1 MKSQFKIGNFHISEK
16 SSTYIIA
23 EIGMNHNGSIELAKE
38 MINAAARAGANA
50 VKFQSFKTEDF
61 LAKKFFD
68 FEERKKFEL
77 SLNDHKILIE
87 EAKKCNVEFF
97 STPLD
102 HYSLELLNEL
112 NVNVYKIASCD
123 LNNIPFIRNIAKKKK
138 PVIFSTG
145 YATVNEICEAY
156 ETIKKFGSGEIIIMH
171 CVASYPTHYQDVNL
185 TNIQSLRNM
194 FPDAIIGFS
203 DHSLDSLNI
212 PPAAVAIGAKIVEK
226 HFTIDQNLDG
236 YDHHMSLDEEMFRQM
251 VNNIRII
258 EKAIG
263 KSRQELGMIGDEAD
277 RKVNARRSLFW
288 SIDLNKGTRITQ
300 EHLIAK
306 RPGRGL
312 EPNTLDKIVGKVLL
326 EDVSS
331 DSIVGLNQIG

>member
-1 MKSQFKIGNFHISEK
+1 MKSQFKIGSFLISEE
-16 SSTYIIA
+16 SPAYIIA
-23 EIGMNHNGSIELAKE
+23 EIGMNHNGSIDLAKE
-38 MINAAARAGANA
+38 MIHAAARAGANA

-61 LAKKFFD
+61 LSQKFFD
-68 FEERKKFEL
+68 FEERKRFEL
-77 SLNDHKILIE
+77 NLNDHKILAK
-87 EAKKCNVEFF
+87 EAKKCSIEFF

-102 HYSLELLNEL
+102 NYSLEILDEL

-145 YATVNEICEAY
+145 YATVTEIREAY
-156 ETIKKFGSGEIIIMH
+156 QTVKKLGSGEIIIMH
-171 CVASYPTHYQDVNL
+171 CVASYPTPYKDINL
-185 TNIQSLRNM
+185 INIQSLQSA

-203 DHSLDSLNI
+203 DHSLDYLNI
-212 PPAAVAIGAKIVEK
+212 PSTAVALGARVIEK
-226 HFTIDQNLDG
+226 HFTIDQKLDG
-236 YDHHMSLDEEMFRQM
+236 YDHHMSLDEDMFRQM